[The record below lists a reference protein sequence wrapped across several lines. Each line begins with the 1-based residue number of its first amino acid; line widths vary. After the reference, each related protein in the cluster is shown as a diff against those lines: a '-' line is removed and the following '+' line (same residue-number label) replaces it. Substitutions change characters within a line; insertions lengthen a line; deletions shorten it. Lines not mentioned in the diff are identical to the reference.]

1 MPVDLLRMQSY
12 ELAPLQQIDYQMND
26 AIRFE
31 HTDRLRKIEDRKQ
44 RKLKKRKRR
53 RRQQQ
58 QDDG

>member
-1 MPVDLLRMQSY
+1 MQSY

-31 HTDRLRKIEDRKQ
+31 QTDRLRKIEDRKQ